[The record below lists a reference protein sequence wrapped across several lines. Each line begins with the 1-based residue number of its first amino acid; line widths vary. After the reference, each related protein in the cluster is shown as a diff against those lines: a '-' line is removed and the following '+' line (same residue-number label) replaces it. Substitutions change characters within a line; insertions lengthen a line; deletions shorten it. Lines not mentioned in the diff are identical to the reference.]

1 VNSSVHLFNSVWHRN
16 RASQKDQPDC
26 YQRKKEPP
34 TPIQIVQKRN
44 FILLIEKSVP
54 KGETTGGRAFRNKE
68 GNPHYPDKL
77 DKALE
82 MAHKAP

>member
-1 VNSSVHLFNSVWHRN
+1 VFIYLTLSGTETARPRKTNRIVTSAKRN
-16 RASQKDQPDC
+16 RQHQFESS
-26 YQRKKEPP
+26 RSE
-34 TPIQIVQKRN
+34 
-44 FILLIEKSVP
+44 ILSLLVEKSVP
-54 KGETTGGRAFRNKE
+54 KGETSGRAFRNKE